1 MNEKNDDG
9 ERPKREREGGG
20 SRGRGG
26 GGEEE
31 VEELK
36 LFFLLSSIL
45 NESLPSN
52 CMTKSKV
59 HEKALAY

>member
-1 MNEKNDDG
+1 MKKTMMEND
-9 ERPKREREGGG
+9 RRERERERD

-26 GGEEE
+26 GGEEEE